1 MNASVPLC
9 VENWPFWL
17 DQLKVAVTN
26 TLPFLQPQS
35 SLLLRGYFVD
45 KGRLLLL

>member
-1 MNASVPLC
+1 MPQCLSVWRTGP
-9 VENWPFWL
+9 WL